1 MILVPAKKAGVLDRH
16 YMKEESENIIDLGYH
31 RQRMFPTKE
40 EVEAHLLEVSKN
52 TESFGEAEV
61 AGALLILFRDGEIEA
76 TRGKEGQFL
85 YALRKEELVRF
96 KVSALPPDTTE
107 WLRICARNRAPILIV
122 SEYSGKDIPIEID
135 LSGERVFEVLVDGT
149 FISATENELTKRGLK

>member
-1 MILVPAKKAGVLDRH
+1 
-16 YMKEESENIIDLGYH
+16 MKEESENIIDLGYH

-40 EVEAHLLEVSKN
+40 EVETHLLEVSKN

-85 YALRKEELVRF
+85 YALRKEESPESGRLGSVQ
-96 KVSALPPDTTE
+96 SISTASGY
-107 WLRICARNRAPILIV
+107 NRVVENLCQESSSDLD
-122 SEYSGKDIPIEID
+122 SE
-135 LSGERVFEVLVDGT
+135 
-149 FISATENELTKRGLK
+149 